1 MNILQCTFAVW
12 LTPRSQWP
20 KRYQGW
26 GALEELHYVDRIARR
41 LGGVCRTRP
50 AAAAATRPS
59 PARMRRNPR
68 SASSTS
74 SALPEE
80 MPLQELALD
89 TDLADIF
96 NVSPTRRTG
105 VRPAQEMLHQHRKPI
120 IDKVAYWS
128 GVQRPIVKRLV
139 EAICKRVEDLG
150 CVRIPHG
157 VHRVHHRTL
166 NELPD
171 RWKVHSPL
179 RSTVTPIGGF
189 MAGTK
194 LKVTVL
200 YDLWEEEPAPVE
212 EEVPPPRKRAGQKKR
227 KKKPVKHD
235 REEVFEALEKLGHEP
250 SYYVL
255 NGRTQSLVG
264 LAKCGADLIFN
275 LTESYAG
282 DNTKEMQ
289 VTAFLDM
296 LDIPYTGSG
305 PHANILAQDK
315 SIAKKMFAFHGIQS
329 PYFATAYR
337 GTIDHAHDI
346 SFPLIVK
353 PTSEDGSIG
362 IDAAAVVNS
371 VKELMERLSY
381 IQTEFNS
388 PALIEEYI
396 EGREIY
402 AAILGNYENAYAL
415 PLVEL
420 DLSKLPKGMPKIASS
435 DVKFEK
441 DSEAYKLTKSAI
453 AEDLDEETVTRLSE
467 IAIKAYR
474 AVKLRDYRAH

>member
-1 MNILQCTFAVW
+1 MT
-12 LTPRSQWP
+12 
-20 KRYQGW
+20 
-26 GALEELHYVDRIARR
+26 
-41 LGGVCRTRP
+41 
-50 AAAAATRPS
+50 
-59 PARMRRNPR
+59 
-68 SASSTS
+68 
-74 SALPEE
+74 
-80 MPLQELALD
+80 
-89 TDLADIF
+89 
-96 NVSPTRRTG
+96 
-105 VRPAQEMLHQHRKPI
+105 
-120 IDKVAYWS
+120 
-128 GVQRPIVKRLV
+128 
-139 EAICKRVEDLG
+139 
-150 CVRIPHG
+150 
-157 VHRVHHRTL
+157 
-166 NELPD
+166 
-171 RWKVHSPL
+171 
-179 RSTVTPIGGF
+179 
-189 MAGTK
+189 GTK

-200 YDLWEEEPAPVE
+200 YDLWEEDAAPVE
-212 EEVPPPRKRAGQKKR
+212 EEAPPPRKRTGQKKR

-255 NGRTQSLVG
+255 NGRPQTLLG

-289 VTAFLDM
+289 VTAYLDM
-296 LDIPYTGSG
+296 LDIPYTGAG
-305 PHANILAQDK
+305 PHANVLAQDK

-371 VKELMERLSY
+371 VKELMERVHY
-381 IQTEFNS
+381 IQTEFDS
-388 PALIEEYI
+388 PVVIEEYI

-402 AAILGNYENAYAL
+402 PAVLGSYEKAYPL

-420 DLSKLPKGMPKIASS
+420 DLSKLPKGMPRIASQ
-435 DVKFEK
+435 DVKFDK
-441 DSEAYKLTKSAI
+441 TTEAYKLTKSAI
-453 AEDLDEETVTRLSE
+453 VEDIDEEIAAKLNE

-474 AVKLRDYRAH
+474 AVKLRDYGRIDMRVSSQGEIYVIEANPNPWLSSGQEFAMAAKKSGLSYTQMIGEIVDLAMGRQV